1 MATYHALP
9 LHSRAI
15 FITLESHMQLVSV
28 NTGMPTLVEING
40 NLVNTGI
47 YKTPQ
52 PGRVWLGKTNLQ
64 GDGQADL
71 TVHGGE
77 FQAAYSYPVEHY
89 AHWQQLLGQPALP
102 YGTFGENFTVS
113 GLLEDE
119 VYVGD
124 QFAIGEAIVE
134 ATMPR
139 IPCFKFGHKIG
150 RPDILPTFLASG
162 RSGFYHKVIQAG
174 YVQAGDQIT
183 RIAHHPD
190 SITIRQALGLQKLDE
205 GTRETLTYALTLPQ
219 LPPLLRKVF
228 QEKINQLTA

>member
-1 MATYHALP
+1 MTMKLI
-9 LHSRAI
+9 SI
-15 FITLESHMQLVSV
+15 NV
-28 NTGMPTLVEING
+28 GMPKLVEIN
-40 NLVNTGI
+40 NHQVNTGI

-52 PGRVWLGKTNLQ
+52 AGKVWLGKTNLT

-89 AHWQQLLGQPALP
+89 AYWEKALGKNQLP

-113 GLLEDE
+113 GMLEDE

-124 QFAIGEAIVE
+124 QFTIGDAIVE

-150 RPDILPTFLASG
+150 KPDILSAFLTSG
-162 RSGFYHKVIQAG
+162 RSGFYHKVIQEG
-174 YVQAGDQIT
+174 YVQAGDAIA
-183 RIAHHPD
+183 RIAHNPN
-190 SITIRQALGLQKLDE
+190 SITIRRALGLQKLEE
-205 GTRETLTYALTLPQ
+205 GDVEALQQALTIQQ
-219 LPPLLRKVF
+219 LPPLLHSVYQQRL
-228 QEKINQLTA
+228 ETLLANA

>member
-1 MATYHALP
+1 
-9 LHSRAI
+9 
-15 FITLESHMQLVSV
+15 MQLISV
-28 NTGMPTLVEING
+28 NTGMPDMVEING
-40 NLVNTGI
+40 KPVNTGI

-52 PGRVWLGKTNLQ
+52 TGNIWLSKHNLD

-77 FQAAYSYPVEHY
+77 FQAVYSYPVEHY
-89 AHWQQLLGQPALP
+89 AYWQKVLTKPALP

-124 QFAIGEAIVE
+124 VFSVGSAVIQ

-150 RPDILPTFLASG
+150 KPDILPMFLNSG
-162 RSGFYHKVIQAG
+162 RSGFYHKVLEEG
-174 YVQAGDQIT
+174 TVSAGDTII
-183 RIAHHPD
+183 RIDRPAHSL
-190 SITIRQALGLQKLDE
+190 SIRMALGLQKLEE
-205 GTRETLTYALTLPQ
+205 GDADMLEYALRIEQ
-219 LPPLLRKVF
+219 LPPLLRNTY
-228 QEKINQLTA
+228 QQRLQQMNAAS

>member
-1 MATYHALP
+1 MRLND
-9 LHSRAI
+9 
-15 FITLESHMQLVSV
+15 TLQ
-28 NTGMPTLVEING
+28 NTNAMTMKLISINVGMPKLVEIVG
-40 NLVNTGI
+40 NQVNTGI

-52 PGRVWLGKTNLQ
+52 TGKVWLSKRNLE

-89 AHWQQLLGQPALP
+89 SYWEKTLSKPQLS

-113 GLLEDE
+113 GMLEDE

-124 QFAIGEAIVE
+124 RFVIGDAIVE

-150 RPDILPTFLASG
+150 KPDILPDFLASG
-162 RSGFYHKVIQAG
+162 RSGFYHKVIQEG
-174 YVQAGDQIT
+174 YVQAGDAIV
-183 RIAHHPD
+183 RIAHDPN
-190 SITIRQALGLQKLDE
+190 SITIRRALGLQKLDE
-205 GTRETLTYALTLPQ
+205 GDVEALQQALTLEQ
-219 LPPLLRKVF
+219 LPPLLRQVY
-228 QEKINQLTA
+228 QQRLASLLADT